1 MFILNYVKIAI
12 WASIYYFQKEKS
24 DVIMKIIVNNIRD
37 SGCVAIKFSQW
48 ILPKLESMYDINT
61 KDEKYKWFKDLE
73 ELYEDC
79 NYHDTS
85 HTKRLYYNN
94 FNSELEDDYEIQ
106 ELIASGS
113 IGQVYKVKELRTNR
127 ICAMKV
133 VHPNMKFQLLFF
145 DNLIKSLYFI
155 PMIRKLFNYY
165 MPIELK
171 QFIKDFKEQCNL
183 INEANNCMLF
193 QEEYRSNQLIII
205 PEVIRISE
213 KILIMSY
220 EDGKRLEDMEF
231 SEYSWS
237 KVLMALK
244 LFIKS
249 NECDFRYFHGD
260 LHKGNW
266 KVRVEDN
273 ITKLVI
279 YDFGFCWKVPNF
291 LHNEMSG
298 IDKAFMNVQED
309 KQDTI
314 DAFSKACW
322 IFIGKKVSEDI
333 VKKQIFKIKKETK
346 LEYEDPVFL
355 LKLIID
361 TSRNYNVILDSF
373 VVQSVILHIQ
383 TTKNFEDY
391 YLTRTRPSGSLE
403 SLGDEYYNRR
413 IHDIITFCKTF
424 NAFMPYCSY
433 LESELIEEKIE
444 IKELFG
450 TIDKDNNFDKY
461 DFLKEMAIENNDYS
475 KKD

>member
-145 DNLIKSLYFI
+145 DKFIKSLYLI

-220 EDGKRLEDMEF
+220 EDGKRLEDMKF

-249 NECDFRYFHGD
+249 NECYFKYFHGD

-273 ITKLVI
+273 ITKIVI
-279 YDFGFCWKVPNF
+279 YDFGFCWKVPKF

-322 IFIGKKVSEDI
+322 IFIGKKVSEDFL
-333 VKKQIFKIKKETK
+333 KKQIFKIKKETK

-461 DFLKEMAIENNDYS
+461 DFLKGMAIENNDYS